1 MIPVSGGWDMETCDG
16 VWGDRPGC
24 WRADMSGSAS
34 GEVVLRVD
42 LVTKEFEPIAQMA
55 YSYPRSLI
63 PPIDRSCAARV
74 NA

>member
-1 MIPVSGGWDMETCDG
+1 METCDG
-16 VWGDRPGC
+16 IWGDRPGYG
-24 WRADMSGSAS
+24 RADMSGSAS

-42 LVTKEFEPIAQMA
+42 LVTKEFEPIAEVTD
-55 YSYPRSLI
+55 SYPRSLM